1 MSSIASDHNDHSS
14 ATSSSSTSDEH
25 DTSPAEY
32 VDPAP
37 GTDANGWRSSVAD
50 VIDPV
55 VAEEEEGSSGDYG
68 LQGKDNH
75 MFVNEFDVVTIH
87 GLHGHRETTWQ
98 ARDES
103 KRGTVRGLK
112 EFELELDFR
121 LMNYGY
127 DAFKTLSKEA
137 ITTEASKLLRTVA
150 EARNAKDKDSFRPIV
165 FVCHDIGG
173 TIVKQVTNALHM
185 ESVSQMTASRL
196 CINPSWIQDMPT
208 SPSPPNGL
216 YSTP

>member
-68 LQGKDNH
+68 LQSERDYL
-75 MFVNEFDVVTIH
+75 FTNEF
-87 GLHGHRETTWQ
+87 E
-98 ARDES
+98 
-103 KRGTVRGLK
+103 
-112 EFELELDFR
+112 
-121 LMNYGY
+121 
-127 DAFKTLSKEA
+127 
-137 ITTEASKLLRTVA
+137 
-150 EARNAKDKDSFRPIV
+150 
-165 FVCHDIGG
+165 
-173 TIVKQVTNALHM
+173 
-185 ESVSQMTASRL
+185 
-196 CINPSWIQDMPT
+196 
-208 SPSPPNGL
+208 
-216 YSTP
+216 